1 MNKLLVV
8 NKGNA
13 ETEYDISLNE
23 DFNGLPEYI
32 SNKLGKKYAKICIVS
47 DSKVANIYLEQVKN
61 ALNEL
66 DVTIFTHVFEHGESS
81 KNCDTL
87 NKLYEDLIKFRLDR
101 NDLLV
106 ALGGGVVGDLT
117 GFCAATYLRGIDYI
131 QVPTTLLSQVDSSI
145 GGKTAID
152 FMKYKNM
159 VGAFYM
165 PRLVYINVNTLK
177 TLDSKQFSSGMGEV
191 IKHGLIQD
199 KDYYNYICHNK
210 AKIKENASNCLIELI
225 YGSCAIKSG
234 VVEQDPKEKG
244 IRAYLNFGHT
254 IGHAI
259 EKLSN
264 YKLFHGECVA
274 VGMMSALYISNKLGY
289 VSKEEI
295 EDVSNLLEYFELKT
309 SVSKADFD
317 KNAILDATK
326 SDKKMDNNRIK
337 FVILKEIGRAEIN
350 RDITD
355 EMLLEAIDYI
365 LK

>member
-8 NKGNA
+8 NKGDV
-13 ETEYDISLNE
+13 ETEYNISINE
-23 DFNGLPEYI
+23 SFDGLFEFLSKE
-32 SNKLGKKYAKICIVS
+32 SNKKYTKICIVTDSNVAKFYS
-47 DSKVANIYLEQVKN
+47 DEVKSLLNKLDSTIYM
-61 ALNEL
+61 
-66 DVTIFTHVFEHGESS
+66 HVFEAGEAS
-81 KNCDTL
+81 KNLDTL
-87 NKLYEDLIKFRLDR
+87 SKLYENLIKFRMDR

-145 GGKTAID
+145 GGKTAVD

-199 KDYYNYICHNK
+199 KDYYDYIIANK
-210 AKIKENASNCLIELI
+210 ADIRNNTPNSLIELI
-225 YGSCAIKSG
+225 YGSCLIKSR
-234 VVEQDPKEKG
+234 VVEEDPKEKG

-264 YKLFHGECVA
+264 YSLFHGECVSL
-274 VGMMSALYISNKLGY
+274 GMMSAFYISNQLGY
-289 VSKEEI
+289 ISQEEI
-295 EDVSNLLEYFELKT
+295 HKAKELLEYFDLKT
-309 SVSKADFD
+309 SVNSDDFE
-317 KNAILDATK
+317 KNEVLSATK
-326 SDKKMDNNRIK
+326 SDKKMDNNHIK
-337 FVILKEIGRAEIN
+337 FVVLEEIGKAGIR
-350 RDITD
+350 RDISD
-355 EMLLEAIDYI
+355 EMLLDAIDYI
-365 LK
+365 LE

>member
-8 NKGNA
+8 NKGDV
-13 ETEYDISLNE
+13 ETEYNISINE
-23 DFNGLPEYI
+23 SFDGLLEFLSKE
-32 SNKLGKKYAKICIVS
+32 SNKKYAKICIVTDSNVAKFYS
-47 DSKVANIYLEQVKN
+47 DEVNSL
-61 ALNEL
+61 LNEL
-66 DVTIFTHVFEHGESS
+66 DSTIYIHVFEAGEAS
-81 KNCDTL
+81 KNLDTL
-87 NKLYEDLIKFRLDR
+87 SKLYEDLIKFRMDR

-145 GGKTAID
+145 GGKTAVD

-199 KDYYNYICHNK
+199 EDYYDYIIANK
-210 AKIKENASNCLIELI
+210 ADIRNNTSNSLIELI
-225 YGSCAIKSG
+225 YGSCLIKSR
-234 VVEQDPKEKG
+234 VVEEDPKEKG

-264 YKLFHGECVA
+264 YSLFHGECVSL
-274 VGMMSALYISNKLGY
+274 GMMSALYISNQLGY
-289 VSKEEI
+289 ISEEEMHNTKDI
-295 EDVSNLLEYFELKT
+295 LEYFGLKT
-309 SVSKADFD
+309 SVNSNDFD
-317 KNAILDATK
+317 KKEILNATK
-326 SDKKMDNNRIK
+326 SDKKMDNNHIK
-337 FVILKEIGRAEIN
+337 FVVLEEIGKAGIR
-350 RDITD
+350 RDISD
-355 EMLLEAIDYI
+355 EMLLDAIDYI
-365 LK
+365 LE

>member
-8 NKGNA
+8 NKGNI

-23 DFNGLPEYI
+23 DFSGLTDYI
-32 SNKLGKKYAKICIVS
+32 SYKLGKKYAKICIVT
-47 DSKVANIYLEQVKN
+47 DSEVANIYLDEVKSL
-61 ALNEL
+61 LNNL
-66 DVTIFTHVFEHGESS
+66 DSTIFSHVFEAGEAS
-81 KNCDTL
+81 KNGDTL
-87 NKLYEDLIKFRLDR
+87 NKLYEDLIKFKMDR

-199 KDYYNYICHNK
+199 NHYYEYIWSNKDKIKNK
-210 AKIKENASNCLIELI
+210 AVNSLIELI
-225 YGSCAIKSG
+225 YGSCLIKAR
-234 VVEQDPKEKG
+234 VVEEDPKEKG

-254 IGHAI
+254 VGHAI
-259 EKLSN
+259 EKLSD

-274 VGMMSALYISNKLGY
+274 LGMMSSLYISNKLGF
-289 VSKEEI
+289 VSKEEV
-295 EDVSNLLEYFELKT
+295 DNVRKLLEFFDLRTHLDT
-309 SVSKADFD
+309 SDFD
-317 KNAILDATK
+317 KKAVLEATK

-337 FVILKEIGRAEIN
+337 FVVLKEIGRAEIN
-350 RDITD
+350 RDLSD
-355 EMLLEAIDYI
+355 EMLLKSISYI
-365 LK
+365 LE